1 MPPYLIEKW
10 DMDTSDAGNSQVI
23 PASVPRDSNWNEL
36 PMPLRECGEI
46 AVLRLSSALSD
57 ALVQTSEQLFT
68 EATEALTAHEREA
81 FLDAAEFARH
91 HRRGIAYDFM
101 KHFEA
106 RYVRACQRRHDKLQG
121 HRIDFDAKALRIVE
135 HHVLDDSLAPG
146 QITEAIQNAC
156 WQTLQSL
163 TTQFRHMLNGDELMP
178 NDLPLGPR
186 IIEAATS
193 DAIRDQPWRHKAKQ
207 RLAHALRWPLAA
219 RVNRFY
225 RDMVDHLSAR
235 DLKVFALNEPADGQ
249 AGQAANAGSEEP
261 GQESDS
267 HTTAPAAV
275 PQASASTAPDSP
287 EVASPQNQAAMAA
300 ADEVAR
306 CLRVPGLPQAAMD
319 FLTQHWS
326 RYLAGVHGNQGN
338 DGTSWRVAVQ
348 TMDVLV
354 WALTAR
360 IYREDAMHLM
370 AAMPDLVRRLSV
382 GMDALGLRGESRNAL
397 LVLLNQRH
405 GQLERD
411 FLRTPAPAPSN
422 PPGPPDP
429 SVSTPVTQTSSPS
442 SSSPDAPEINAL
454 KVGIWMAFRDT
465 SGLSKDLKLAWISP
479 QRSLFLLT
487 NRQGERALSLSA
499 KDITRL
505 LREGTLA
512 HLANGQ
518 AQAAEPRNQPPRK
531 TA

>member
-1 MPPYLIEKW
+1 
-10 DMDTSDAGNSQVI
+10 
-23 PASVPRDSNWNEL
+23 
-36 PMPLRECGEI
+36 MPLRECGEI

-68 EATEALTAHEREA
+68 EATEARTPYEREA

-106 RYVRACQRRHDKLQG
+106 RYVRACQRRHGNLQG
-121 HRIDFDAKALRIVE
+121 HRIDFDAKALRIIE

-235 DLKVFALNEPADGQ
+235 DLRAFALSEPADGQ
-249 AGQAANAGSEEP
+249 TQQAANAESAEP
-261 GQESDS
+261 GQENGTD
-267 HTTAPAAV
+267 TTAPATA
-275 PQASASTAPDSP
+275 PQASTPDSP
-287 EVASPQNQAAMAA
+287 EGASPQNQAAMAA

-326 RYLAGVHGNQGN
+326 RYLTGIHASQGY
-338 DGTSWRVAVQ
+338 DGTSWREAVQ

-354 WALTAR
+354 WALTAKISR
-360 IYREDAMHLM
+360 DDAMHLM

-382 GMDALGLRGESRNAL
+382 GMDVLGLRGESRNAL

-405 GQLERD
+405 GQLERA
-411 FLRTPAPAPSN
+411 FLRTPESAPSS
-422 PPGPPDP
+422 PPDP
-429 SVSTPVTQTSSPS
+429 PVSTPALHASSPAGS
-442 SSSPDAPEINAL
+442 DPTASDINDL

-465 SGLSKDLKLAWISP
+465 GGLSKDLKLAWISP

-512 HLANGQ
+512 HLADDQ
-518 AQAAEPRNQPPRK
+518 AQATEPRNQPPRK